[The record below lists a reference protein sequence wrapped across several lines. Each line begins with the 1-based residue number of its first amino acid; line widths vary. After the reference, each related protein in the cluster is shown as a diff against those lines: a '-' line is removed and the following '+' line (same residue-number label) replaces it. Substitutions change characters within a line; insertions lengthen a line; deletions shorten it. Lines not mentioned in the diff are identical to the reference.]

1 VSAEQQVGRDIIGNP
16 TSEGNVMGREA
27 RIALLL
33 TASASLLAVMI
44 EWVIGELNR
53 DERASSQ

>member
-1 VSAEQQVGRDIIGNP
+1 
-16 TSEGNVMGREA
+16 MGKEA

-33 TASASLLAVMI
+33 TATASLLAVMI
-44 EWVIGELNR
+44 EWVIGELNH